1 MTRKRKSTAQR
12 LREKEQ
18 ARLEQALLETADAL
32 LAKTA
37 AGVAGSEA
45 DNFAG
50 LKNAASILK
59 ELKAVIGTEADDR
72 EQEARIAGLW
82 SKLPG
87 QAASAAALQVLLP
100 PEAED
105 WCR

>member
-1 MTRKRKSTAQR
+1 MAAKRKSAAQR

-37 AGVAGSEA
+37 AGVADSEA
-45 DNFAG
+45 DNFTG

-87 QAASAAALQVLLP
+87 QTAAAAVQVLLP
-100 PEAED
+100 PEAEE